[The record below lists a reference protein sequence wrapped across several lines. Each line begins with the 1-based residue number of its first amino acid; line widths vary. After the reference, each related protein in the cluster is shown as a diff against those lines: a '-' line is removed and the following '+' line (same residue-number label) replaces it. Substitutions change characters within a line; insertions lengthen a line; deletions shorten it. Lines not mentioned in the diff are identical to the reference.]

1 MLRFSVL
8 GSGSSGNSA
17 VVCFGD
23 TRVLID
29 AGLSARQLC
38 LRLEAIGIDP
48 NSLTAIVL
56 THEHG
61 DHAGG
66 LDVFCRK
73 RAPLVYATSHT
84 CEMVAETVRSRVA
97 WRKFEAGE
105 TFAIEGLRIETFS
118 VPHDAVDPVGF
129 VFRGERTAVGV
140 LSDVGHVTALIR
152 ERLRGVDS
160 LFVESNYDELMLQN
174 DTKRPW
180 STKQRI
186 SSRHGHL
193 SNDQT
198 AELVVEIASER
209 LHRVVLGHLSRDCNA
224 PEVATAAIRQRLER
238 AGFPG
243 VDVECA
249 RQKEALPLRDA
260 GHPAPPVTEAA
271 PEEAPLLLREPPAEH
286 GNATPSRSPR
296 AAHHGAAD
304 GRRSKRSEP
313 APPTPLRQAEWV
325 F

>member
-1 MLRFSVL
+1 MRTPSPP
-8 GSGSSGNSA
+8 SSGPR
-17 VVCFGD
+17 
-23 TRVLID
+23 TRR
-29 AGLSARQLC
+29 SR
-38 LRLEAIGIDP
+38 
-48 NSLTAIVL
+48 
-56 THEHG
+56 HG
-61 DHAGG
+61 R

-186 SSRHGHL
+186 APAHASQRSNRRTRRRDRQRASPPRRARPFEPRLQRARSRHRRHPPAPRTG
-193 SNDQT
+193 
-198 AELVVEIASER
+198 R
-209 LHRVVLGHLSRDCNA
+209 LSRRRCR
-224 PEVATAAIRQRLER
+224 VR
-238 AGFPG
+238 
-243 VDVECA
+243 
-249 RQKEALPLRDA
+249 
-260 GHPAPPVTEAA
+260 PAKGSP
-271 PEEAPLLLREPPAEH
+271 PPARRR
-286 GNATPSRSPR
+286 PSPR
-296 AAHHGAAD
+296 
-304 GRRSKRSEP
+304 RR
-313 APPTPLRQAEWV
+313 
-325 F
+325 